1 MLSIKLIWSTDP
13 NGYIGDGNNLIFHSK
28 EDLKLFKR
36 LTTGNGN
43 NAVVMGRRTF
53 ESLGSKPLPNRL
65 NIVLSK
71 DESFGFD
78 LELGDKLMDLHL
90 SRSIR
95 DVLLTCE
102 QHNIEELWV
111 IGGKEIYEQFIEL
124 ANEVYVTHFNE
135 YAEPSDNLIQFL
147 PDLTQFREIVILD
160 ELDHCSDI
168 DYKTNKPLTMFNRFL
183 RRTK

>member
-53 ESLGSKPLPNRL
+53 ESIGSKPLPNRL

-78 LELGDKLMDLHL
+78 LELGDMLMDLHL
-90 SRSIR
+90 SRNIR

-102 QHNIEELWV
+102 AHSIEELWV

-124 ANEVYVTHFNE
+124 SDEVCITHFNE
-135 YAEPSDNLIQFL
+135 YAESSDKLIQFI
-147 PDLTQFREIVILD
+147 PDLTQFSKPVILND
-160 ELDHCSDI
+160 LYQYTDI
-168 DYKTNKPLTMFNRFL
+168 DYKTNKELSMFTRIL

>member
-1 MLSIKLIWSTDP
+1 MKTNIKMIWSTDP

-78 LELGDKLMDLHL
+78 LELGDMLMDLHL

-102 QHNIEELWV
+102 EHNIEELWV

-124 ANEVYVTHFNE
+124 SNELVITNFDQYGNIKPDR
-135 YAEPSDNLIQFL
+135 AIQFL
-147 PDLTQFREIVILD
+147 PDLSQF
-160 ELDHCSDI
+160 ELYHSETISDSH
-168 DYKTNKPLTMFNRFL
+168 LTGAISYW